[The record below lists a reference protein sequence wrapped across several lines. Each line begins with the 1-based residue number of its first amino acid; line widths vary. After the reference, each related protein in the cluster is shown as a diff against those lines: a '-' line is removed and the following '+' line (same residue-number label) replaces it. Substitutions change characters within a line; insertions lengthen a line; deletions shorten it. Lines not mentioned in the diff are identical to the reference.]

1 MFDSRQYI
9 GLPFERAKKLLRD
22 LGYNVKEV
30 ENTAD
35 HRHAFDTKLV
45 VRVDVNENDVT
56 LVTAKFLMN
65 I

>member
-1 MFDSRQYI
+1 MFEPRQYI
-9 GLPFERAKKLLRD
+9 GMPFDKAKTLLKD
-22 LGYNVKEV
+22 LGYNVQEV

-35 HRHAFDTKLV
+35 DKHAFDTKLV
-45 VRVDVNENDVT
+45 VRVDVEGKNVT

>member
-1 MFDSRQYI
+1 MFESRQYI
-9 GLPFERAKKLLRD
+9 GMPFDRAKVLLQD
-22 LGYNVKEV
+22 LGYNVQEV

-35 HRHAFDTKLV
+35 DKHAFDTKLV
-45 VRVDVNENDVT
+45 VRVDVSEKDVT

>member
-1 MFDSRQYI
+1 MFESRQYI
-9 GLPFERAKKLLRD
+9 GMPFDKAKSLLKD

-35 HRHAFDTKLV
+35 DKHAFDTKLV
-45 VRVDVNENDVT
+45 VRVDVNEKDVT

>member
-1 MFDSRQYI
+1 MFNPRDYI
-9 GLPFERAKKLLRD
+9 GLPHDVAKDRLQQLGFE
-22 LGYNVKEV
+22 VCEV

-35 HRHAFDTKLV
+35 DKHQFDTKLV
-45 VRVDVNENDVT
+45 VRVDVNGNKLT

>member
-1 MFDSRQYI
+1 MPFDK
-9 GLPFERAKKLLRD
+9 AKTLLKD

-30 ENTAD
+30 ENTD
-35 HRHAFDTKLV
+35 DDKHAFDTKLV
-45 VRVDVNENDVT
+45 VRVDVNEKDVT

>member
-1 MFDSRQYI
+1 MFESRQYI
-9 GLPFERAKKLLRD
+9 GMPFDRAKVLLQD
-22 LGYNVKEV
+22 LGYNVQEV

-35 HRHAFDTKLV
+35 DKHAFDTKLV
-45 VRVDVNENDVT
+45 VRVDVEGKNVT

>member
-1 MFDSRQYI
+1 MPFDK
-9 GLPFERAKKLLRD
+9 AKTLLQD
-22 LGYNVKEV
+22 LGYNVQEL

-35 HRHAFDTKLV
+35 DKHAFDTKLV
-45 VRVDVNENDVT
+45 VRVDVEEKNVT

>member
-1 MFDSRQYI
+1 MPFDK
-9 GLPFERAKKLLRD
+9 AKTLLKD
-22 LGYNVKEV
+22 LGYNVQEV

-35 HRHAFDTKLV
+35 DKHAFDTKLV
-45 VRVDVNENDVT
+45 VRVDVEEKNVT

>member
-1 MFDSRQYI
+1 MPFDK
-9 GLPFERAKKLLRD
+9 AKTLLKD

-35 HRHAFDTKLV
+35 DKHAFDTKLV
-45 VRVDVNENDVT
+45 VRVDVSEKDVT

>member
-1 MFDSRQYI
+1 MFESRQYI
-9 GLPFERAKKLLRD
+9 GMPFDKAKTLLQD
-22 LGYNVKEV
+22 LGYNVQEL

-35 HRHAFDTKLV
+35 DKHAFDTKLV
-45 VRVDVNENDVT
+45 VRVDVEEKNVT